1 MADDKKRK
9 DDADNEGGKK
19 KSLPPIVLVA
29 VGAALGGAG
38 VVFFGPQ
45 PEPIAH
51 HEAADPEPVFKL
63 FEHPDV
69 VKLHFNPRQE
79 RGAMVAKVEFQ
90 FVYKADENH
99 TDKVVEQ
106 IKKHWNQMYSRV
118 LLRLSRETPQ
128 GLRDP
133 DNKPHLENDLI
144 REISMSL
151 FPNED
156 AVVTQILWK
165 GIYVQ

>member
-1 MADDKKRK
+1 MADEKKT
-9 DDADNEGGKK
+9 DEAQEGGKK
-19 KSLPPIVLVA
+19 KGLPPIVLVA

-38 VVFFGPQ
+38 VVFMSPS
-45 PEPIAH
+45 
-51 HEAADPEPVFKL
+51 PEPVVVHEPAEPEPEYKL
-63 FEHPDV
+63 FEHPDL

-79 RGAMVAKVEFQ
+79 RGSMVAKVEFQ
-90 FVYKADENH
+90 FVYKADANH
-99 TDKVVEQ
+99 AEQIVED

-118 LLRLSRETPQ
+118 LLRLSRETPA

-144 REISMSL
+144 REISLSL
-151 FPNED
+151 FPEEN

-165 GIYVQ
+165 GIYTQ